1 MNIEELK
8 SKKESLEK
16 EITTLEI
23 KMDSVKDKISKIK
36 QSLIE
41 DGWTEEELNNDNNVK
56 KVIQELEIEINNLTK
71 EYQEKFGEELLW
83 LQTLM

>member
-71 EYQEKFGEELLW
+71 EYQEKFGEELL
-83 LQTLM
+83 